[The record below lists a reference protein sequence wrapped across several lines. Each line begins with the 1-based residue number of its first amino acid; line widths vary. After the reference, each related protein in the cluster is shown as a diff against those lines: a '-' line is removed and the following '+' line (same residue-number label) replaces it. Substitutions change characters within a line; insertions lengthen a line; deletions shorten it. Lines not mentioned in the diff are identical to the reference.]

1 MCTLSPAPGTPRERR
16 SQRRA
21 GPVGLG
27 YLVQGALP
35 HVASGQWLIMG
46 KDDGVV
52 LGVGLVAALPDP
64 AAVVCERAVEA
75 PVVDREGCVTA
86 WGTLVLPKGA
96 SGTPKP

>member
-1 MCTLSPAPGTPRERR
+1 MPGVSQLPRHLTRPAAGVPCARCLPAPGTPRERR

-64 AAVVCERAVEA
+64 AAVVCE
-75 PVVDREGCVTA
+75 
-86 WGTLVLPKGA
+86 
-96 SGTPKP
+96 

>member
-1 MCTLSPAPGTPRERR
+1 M
-16 SQRRA
+16 
-21 GPVGLG
+21 GLG

-64 AAVVCERAVEA
+64 AAVVCE
-75 PVVDREGCVTA
+75 
-86 WGTLVLPKGA
+86 
-96 SGTPKP
+96 